1 MGKATSQPSQLLCPS
16 HTADPLPGGRRV
28 PRTGLT
34 GPGDPAI
41 SGHQLI
47 PGSVEPARHW
57 GVRANLT
64 PHIHPDPHAS
74 SQAML
79 TGVEKNWLV
88 GEGSPQAAHGS
99 REGGSQLTIKL
110 TSVGPAKHL
119 VQSSYHLLY
128 QRRTRERR
136 EDQLKCVRE
145 GTGTLLCVLRGEQ
158 SHVPGE
164 RVT

>member
-1 MGKATSQPSQLLCPS
+1 M
-16 HTADPLPGGRRV
+16 
-28 PRTGLT
+28 
-34 GPGDPAI
+34 I
-41 SGHQLI
+41 SGHQLN
-47 PGSVEPARHW
+47 PGSGEPARHW

-64 PHIHPDPHAS
+64 PHTHPDPHAP

-99 REGGSQLTIKL
+99 REEGSQLTIKL

-128 QRRTRERR
+128 QRRTRERK
-136 EDQLKCVRE
+136 EDQPKCVRE
-145 GTGTLLCVLRGEQ
+145 GTGTLLCVLYGEQ

-164 RVT
+164 QVAEILPKTPE